1 MFYVQQIFLDVGLG
15 QLADWPTYGPN
26 MEAVRSM
33 YGRDNHRL
41 WTDNDVMKLFDRS
54 YPHLKPFVE
63 RLPGDDHLAGFSVAT
78 LVAARLPC

>member
-1 MFYVQQIFLDVGLG
+1 MCSKYFLTSALDSS
-15 QLADWPTYGPN
+15 PIGPPMDQN